1 MTTSRPIAAF
11 AALLTLTVHPARSGA
26 QEPRRALVA
35 EYRGASS
42 GATTP
47 APFDEPRAP
56 SPELTRADRRRWDAA
71 SATAGRLVV
80 NSADSFR
87 RGLLPLSDHLQ
98 HLALTCEIESGA
110 ERAGQDLVNPLH
122 SRAAQQRIARLS
134 DVVALLE
141 QFQQPA
147 AAGWAADLAL
157 SRLVLSRAISE
168 AAAQRGKTSAA
179 PPMTSAEQHLAAEQ
193 YELRLWDAEMGLAGP
208 PALVAAAAWLN
219 VSPELKRDFL
229 EQVVAATQE
238 WHDVGAGIG
247 REDRLFQARL
257 DLALLDAAPR
267 ETYDGPAVDRRA
279 VRESDD
285 YAARLF
291 DARLRFYSAGTAS
304 LHDLSEA
311 WLVRRRLHQAAAAAP
326 SAVTPDMQAKREH
339 SLTRLV
345 QLADGTADLRGRH
358 AADVAFVHLLQQWD
372 QLIGSD

>member
-1 MTTSRPIAAF
+1 
-11 AALLTLTVHPARSGA
+11 
-26 QEPRRALVA
+26 
-35 EYRGASS
+35 
-42 GATTP
+42 
-47 APFDEPRAP
+47 
-56 SPELTRADRRRWDAA
+56 
-71 SATAGRLVV
+71 VV

-110 ERAGQDLVNPLH
+110 ERAGQALVNPLH

>member
-1 MTTSRPIAAF
+1 
-11 AALLTLTVHPARSGA
+11 
-26 QEPRRALVA
+26 
-35 EYRGASS
+35 
-42 GATTP
+42 
-47 APFDEPRAP
+47 
-56 SPELTRADRRRWDAA
+56 
-71 SATAGRLVV
+71 VV